1 MWRGCR
7 ERELQFDRFSTA
19 RNRWLFFYGGSGST
33 IVPRAMRLLEE
44 MGAMGKNQ
52 HVVSHG
58 EGWAVKAEG
67 ASEPLAVFKTQSE
80 AWEKAKSIARKER
93 SEALLHGRNGVIRT
107 RNTYGYDPS
116 RRKG

>member
-1 MWRGCR
+1 
-7 ERELQFDRFSTA
+7 
-19 RNRWLFFYGGSGST
+19 
-33 IVPRAMRLLEE
+33 
-44 MGAMGKNQ
+44 MGKNQ

-58 EGWAVKAEG
+58 EGWAVKTEG

-80 AWEKAKSIARKER
+80 AWERAKSIARKER

-116 RRKG
+116 RSKG